1 MTAGTSY
8 ELNVHAV
15 PMLLMGIVAL
25 GLGALVFRSNRD
37 SSAHRHFF
45 ILCAAIALWLGAT
58 SVGLCATTPDR
69 ALAWFRFDNVGVMY
83 ISVAFYSFSA
93 EFLRLR
99 RSRSIRLG
107 YGLATLLAATVLLS
121 SDFVTSVHRYWWG
134 YYPQWGPAS
143 WPFFVLFFSYMAV
156 AFADY
161 LRAYRAAATPIKRQQ
176 IKFVLTAFVI
186 AYLGS
191 VDFLPV
197 FGYEFYP
204 FGYVPIFLLV
214 VVVTTAILRYQL
226 LDSSQLVSMSAP
238 YLPLVPFTL
247 LVFLL
252 ADRLR
257 NVSPTVLAGILVGVT
272 VLFAILYVIVQP
284 RLQSSLNK
292 LLFPGRHDAYNTLTH
307 FTHTMVMNLD
317 LASLQAEIIRTLQ
330 TVMGIDKISV
340 FLFEKEQG
348 CYLSRASH
356 GIEEGRAATVQLSGD
371 DPFTDLLLKRDR
383 PLVKEEFQ
391 QGFAEQE
398 PRDTGTLVETL
409 TKMDAEVCLPLVNKA
424 RLIGFV
430 NLGHKPYLG
439 FYSAEELDLLGSLAN
454 NAAIAL
460 DNAMLYEEWKRSQLL
475 IRRADRLRSLETIAG
490 GFAHEVRNPLTSIKT
505 FVQLAPSRRDDSEF
519 MDHFGSV
526 VADDLARIERLIEEI
541 LDYARYMKPK
551 FSLDSINEIVES
563 SLHFLEIKA
572 SNSGVSLEKHLADEI
587 PPIMVDRQQIKQVL
601 MNLALNAIDAMRG
614 SGGRLTVTTRH
625 LTRLDGTLW
634 VQIQVSDS
642 GCGIAPEDLPHI
654 FDPFFTT
661 KHESTEHV
669 GTGLGLSIV
678 HQIIQ
683 EHGGTVEVHSTVG
696 QGTTFMLTFPE
707 KTVLDSAP
715 TPDSSPLK
723 GTLVPLPTIQSLL
736 QGRTGTYGP

>member
-1 MTAGTSY
+1 MTGIPSY
-8 ELNVHAV
+8 TLNVHAV

-25 GLGALVFRSNRD
+25 GLGTLVLRSKGD
-37 SSAHRHFF
+37 SAAHRHFF
-45 ILCAAIALWLGAT
+45 VLCASIALWLGGT
-58 SVGLCATTPDR
+58 SIALCATAPDS
-69 ALAWFRFDNVGVMY
+69 ALAWFRFDNVGVMF

-93 EFLRLR
+93 EFLCLR
-99 RSRSIRLG
+99 RPRSIRVG
-107 YGLATLLAATVLLS
+107 YGLATLLAVTVLLS
-121 SDFVTSVHRYWWG
+121 SDFVTGVHRYWWG

-143 WPFFVLFFSYMAV
+143 WPFFILFFTYMAA
-156 AFADY
+156 AFVDY
-161 LRAYRAAATPIKRQQ
+161 LRAYRATATPIRHQQ

-197 FGYEFYP
+197 FGYEVYP
-204 FGYVPIFLLV
+204 FGYIPIFFLV

-226 LDSSQLVSMSAP
+226 LDSSQFVSMSAP
-238 YLPLVPFTL
+238 YLPLVPFA
-247 LVFLL
+247 LVMFFL

-257 NVSPTVLAGILVGVT
+257 DVSSTVSAGTLVGLT
-272 VLFAILYVIVQP
+272 VLFATLYVIVQP
-284 RLQSSLNK
+284 RLQSSLNR

-330 TVMGIDKISV
+330 TVMGIEKISV
-340 FLFEKEQG
+340 FLFEKEHG
-348 CYLSRASH
+348 RYLSHASH
-356 GIEEGRAATVQLSGD
+356 GIEADRANPVQVSGD
-371 DPFTDLLLKRDR
+371 DPLTDLLLKQDR

-391 QGFAEQE
+391 EGFAEQA
-398 PRDTGTLVETL
+398 PQDTAALVATL
-409 TKMDAEVCLPLVNKA
+409 TKLDAEVCLPLVNKA

-439 FYSAEELDLLGSLAN
+439 FYSADELDLLGSLAN

-505 FVQLAPSRRDDSEF
+505 FIQLAPARRDDPEF
-519 MDHFGSV
+519 MDHFGAV

-563 SLHFLEIKA
+563 SLHFLGVKA
-572 SNSGVSLEKHLADEI
+572 STLGVSLEKHLAEEI

-625 LTRLDGTLW
+625 VTRLDGTPW

-683 EHGGTVEVHSTVG
+683 EHGGTVEVRSTVG
-696 QGTTFMLTFPE
+696 EGTTFILTFPE
-707 KTVLDSAP
+707 KTVLDSSPA
-715 TPDSSPLK
+715 PDSSPLK
-723 GTLVPLPTIQSLL
+723 GTLVPFPSIQSLL

>member
-1 MTAGTSY
+1 
-8 ELNVHAV
+8 
-15 PMLLMGIVAL
+15 
-25 GLGALVFRSNRD
+25 
-37 SSAHRHFF
+37 
-45 ILCAAIALWLGAT
+45 
-58 SVGLCATTPDR
+58 
-69 ALAWFRFDNVGVMY
+69 MY
-83 ISVAFYSFSA
+83 ISVAFYAFSV
-93 EFLRLR
+93 EFLQLHRP
-99 RSRSIRLG
+99 RSIWLG
-107 YGLATLLAATVLLS
+107 YGLATLLAGAALFHQ
-121 SDFVTSVHRYWWG
+121 DFVAGVHRYWWG
-134 YYPQWGPAS
+134 YYLQYGPVS
-143 WPFFVLFFSYMAV
+143 TPFFLVFFGYMAA

-161 LRAYRAAATPIKRQQ
+161 LRAYRVASTPIKRQQ
-176 IKFVLTAFVI
+176 LNFVLSAFVI

-191 VDFLPV
+191 VDFLPA

-204 FGYVPIFLLV
+204 FGYIPIFLLV

-226 LDSSQLVSMSAP
+226 LDSSQLLSMSAP

-247 LVFLL
+247 IVFFL
-252 ADRLR
+252 ADQLR
-257 NVSPTVLAGILVGVT
+257 KFSPTVLAGALVGIT

-317 LASLQAEIIRTLQ
+317 LASLQAEIIHALQ
-330 TVMGIDKISV
+330 TVMGIEKISV

-348 CYLSRASH
+348 RYHLSKASH
-356 GIEEGRAATVQLSGD
+356 GIEAGRADTVQLSSD
-371 DPFTDLLLKRDR
+371 D

-391 QGFAEQE
+391 QRFAEPE
-398 PRDTGTLVETL
+398 LRDTAALVETL
-409 TKMDAEVCLPLVNKA
+409 TTMEAEVCLPLVNKA

-475 IRRADRLRSLETIAG
+475 IRRAVRSLETIAG

-505 FVQLAPSRRDDSEF
+505 FIQLAPSRRDDPEF

-563 SLHFLEIKA
+563 SLHFLGVKA
-572 SNSGVSLEKHLADEI
+572 SNLGVSLEKHLADEI

-625 LTRLDGTLW
+625 VTRLDGTPW

-661 KHESTEHV
+661 KHESAEHV

-683 EHGGTVEVHSTVG
+683 EHGGTVEVRSTVG
-696 QGTTFMLTFPE
+696 EGTTFVLTFPE
-707 KTVLDSAP
+707 KTVMDLTPA
-715 TPDSSPLK
+715 PDSSPLK
-723 GTLVPLPTIQSLL
+723 GTIVPFPSIQSLL
-736 QGRTGTYGP
+736 QGRNGTYGP